1 MIYVC
6 ARDTARIAA
15 KLPPHKRLNTQNK
28 LIIKGLQTLNS
39 QKPYLTVAFTSPL
52 VGLWS
57 PPKKNAPF
65 VCIEPW
71 YGRTDSV
78 GYDGMFEDRE
88 HMHLLERHETFKA
101 QYEITIHR

>member
-1 MIYVC
+1 MIPISTDLFDDD
-6 ARDTARIAA
+6 ALI
-15 KLPPHKRLNTQNK
+15 LPDSQVDSVTILDEA
-28 LIIKGLQTLNS
+28 

-71 YGRTDSV
+71 YGRTDIV

-88 HMHLLERHETFKA
+88 HMNLLKPLETFKA
-101 QYEITIHR
+101 QYEITIPG